1 MLGCVYGGGV
11 RTAVLVLWAVG
22 VALAGGTAVVAAVRV
37 GTAATLPYVGAATV
51 LTALLVGVAC
61 RMRWALIV
69 SLVLLGAQI
78 FGSLGAAWELATGT
92 SGLKRDELE
101 RLGADPTVA
110 LAFNL
115 AYSLAGSAV
124 FAWAGWRYAQCRRHG

>member
-1 MLGCVYGGGV
+1 MLACVYAGGV
-11 RTAVLVLWAVG
+11 RPAVLALWALG
-22 VALAGGTAVVAAVRV
+22 VAVAGGSATVAAVRV
-37 GTAATLPYVGAATV
+37 DAAAALPYVGAATV

-78 FGSLGAAWELATGT
+78 FGSFGAAWELATGA
-92 SGLKRDELE
+92 SALKREELE
-101 RLGADPTVA
+101 RLGADSTVA